1 MTTDSSISSKETFD
15 PCNTASWHSGNA
27 PVQVIIPSITSLMDA
42 SDDLTF
48 LWSDIFGSSERS
60 HDDDLFSILSLE
72 VPLGE
77 EVHKNPME
85 SND

>member
-1 MTTDSSISSKETFD
+1 
-15 PCNTASWHSGNA
+15 
-27 PVQVIIPSITSLMDA
+27 MDA